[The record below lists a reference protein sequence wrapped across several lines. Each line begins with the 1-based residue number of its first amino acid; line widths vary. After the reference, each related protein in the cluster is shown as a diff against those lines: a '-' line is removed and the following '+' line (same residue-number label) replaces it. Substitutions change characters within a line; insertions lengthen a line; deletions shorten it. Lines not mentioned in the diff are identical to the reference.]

1 MGKNDEIKS
10 DVKKIDGIQ
19 KLDKF
24 KNNIKKN
31 KGKTIKLLIAIAL
44 AGILL
49 MLVGSLV
56 SDIKKDNKKKTG
68 VNTVEVDTNN
78 STVMAASTSYE
89 DKIKKELESV
99 LSKIDG
105 VGNVSVMIYFE
116 TGTTTVP
123 ITDKNTTTKTTEETD
138 SSGGKR
144 ITTEQSET
152 STTVL
157 INNGGDTEIVTSQQ
171 VNPTIGGVIVVA
183 EGASNVQLKEEL
195 INAVKTVLNIGA
207 NRVSV
212 MAMKK

>member
-1 MGKNDEIKS
+1 MKKIDEIKNTIR
-10 DVKKIDGIQ
+10 KE
-19 KLDKF
+19 
-24 KNNIKKN
+24 
-31 KGKTIKLLIAIAL
+31 KGRTVKLLIAVAL

-56 SDIKKDNKKKTG
+56 SDIRKDNKKKTG
-68 VNTVEVDTNN
+68 ENIVQVDTNN
-78 STVMAASTSYE
+78 SAVMAASTSYE

-123 ITDKNTTTKTTEETD
+123 ITDKNTINKTTQESD
-138 SSGGKR
+138 SSGGTR

-157 INNGGDTEIVTSQQ
+157 INNGGDTEICASQK
-171 VNPTIGGVIVVA
+171 VNPTIGGVMVVA
-183 EGASNVQLKEEL
+183 EGASDIALKEEL

>member
-1 MGKNDEIKS
+1 MKKIDEIK
-10 DVKKIDGIQ
+10 
-19 KLDKF
+19 
-24 KNNIKKN
+24 NAIKKE
-31 KGKTIKLLIAIAL
+31 KSRTVKLLIAVAL
-44 AGILL
+44 AGVLL
-49 MLVGSLV
+49 MLAGSLV
-56 SDIKKDNKKKTG
+56 SDIRKDNKKKTG
-68 VNTVEVDTNN
+68 SNTVQVDTNN
-78 STVMAASTSYE
+78 SDVMAASSSYE

-123 ITDKNTTTKTTEETD
+123 ITDKSTTTRTTQESD
-138 SSGGKR
+138 SSGGTR

-152 STTVL
+152 STTVI
-157 INNGGDTEIVTSQQ
+157 INNGGDTETVTSQQ
-171 VNPTIGGVIVVA
+171 INPTIGGVIVVA
-183 EGASNVQLKEEL
+183 EGASNEVLKEEL

>member
-1 MGKNDEIKS
+1 MKKIDEIKNTIR
-10 DVKKIDGIQ
+10 KE
-19 KLDKF
+19 
-24 KNNIKKN
+24 
-31 KGKTIKLLIAIAL
+31 KGRTVKLLIAVAL

-56 SDIKKDNKKKTG
+56 SDIRKDNKKKTG
-68 VNTVEVDTNN
+68 ENTVQVDTNN
-78 STVMAASTSYE
+78 SAVMAASTSYE

-123 ITDKNTTTKTTEETD
+123 ITDKNTINKTTQESD
-138 SSGGKR
+138 SSGGTR

-157 INNGGDTEIVTSQQ
+157 INNGGDTEICASQK
-171 VNPTIGGVIVVA
+171 VNPTIGGVMVVA
-183 EGASNVQLKEEL
+183 EGASDIALKEEL

>member
-1 MGKNDEIKS
+1 MKKIDEIKNTIR
-10 DVKKIDGIQ
+10 KE
-19 KLDKF
+19 
-24 KNNIKKN
+24 
-31 KGKTIKLLIAIAL
+31 KGRTVKLLIAVAL

-56 SDIKKDNKKKTG
+56 SDIRKDNKKKTG
-68 VNTVEVDTNN
+68 ENTVQVDTNN
-78 STVMAASTSYE
+78 SAVMAASTSYE

-123 ITDKNTTTKTTEETD
+123 ITDKNTINKTTQECD
-138 SSGGKR
+138 SSGGTR

-157 INNGGDTEIVTSQQ
+157 INNGGDTEICASQK
-171 VNPTIGGVIVVA
+171 VNPTIGGVMVVA
-183 EGASNVQLKEEL
+183 EGASDIALKEEL